1 LNVTVHASSFIAE
14 LDEPAIVSPHFPTAL
29 IVPLMPHPLQFI
41 EVPALSHDFRDF
53 YKCSNTKVTAS
64 SQQFQND
71 RTWFQTKSAISFAA
85 EGADFGRAVNFLHS
99 VHRFNVLDRER

>member
-14 LDEPAIVSPHFPTAL
+14 LDEPAVVSPHFPTAL

-53 YKCSNTKVTAS
+53 YKCSNTGVMTG
-64 SQQFQND
+64 
-71 RTWFQTKSAISFAA
+71 ISTIPK
-85 EGADFGRAVNFLHS
+85 
-99 VHRFNVLDRER
+99 RFYLVPNRVRN